1 MFKQIHIDNP
11 PPLSGHYELQ
21 DGALCRVTL
30 TKQGSANGHVHY
42 EAQAW
47 LVNADGQFITDAS
60 GFPIRTPGSVH
71 GLHLSA
77 VANRTATRDAGWV
90 KVPSTI
96 DPTAAGAPDGYE
108 LIEGAPTGESDRA
121 AKYFDTTATQA
132 WAWSDGEL
140 EGWRQAKAEEMAQIL
155 AERALDAE

>member
-1 MFKQIHIDNP
+1 MFKQITIDNA

-42 EAQAW
+42 EAQGW
-47 LVNADGQFITDAS
+47 LVNDAGQFVTDAS

-77 VANRTATRDAGWV
+77 VANRTASRDAGWV
-90 KVPSTI
+90 KVASTV
-96 DPTAAGAPDGYE
+96 DPTAEVTGYEPTDGAP
-108 LIEGAPTGESDRA
+108 GADADPA
-121 AKYFDTTATQA
+121 LKYFDAQASQA
-132 WAWSDGEL
+132 WAWSAGEL
-140 EGWRQAKAEEMAQIL
+140 EGWRQAKAEELAQIL